1 VVACNVLA
9 QRERNSATFIM
20 PDFVEPYSEDTSTTT
35 YAPDPT
41 VSPSNTANKVAE
53 ISSLL
58 DSLDEVAAQSGQ
70 SLADKRASAHENKLV
85 QARLGMASGLYS
97 ALRAKHS
104 PTASHCLRVALG
116 CSSWAA
122 TMDLDE
128 QTRDLLEVAALLHDV
143 GKIGV
148 PDKVLL
154 KPGRLQ
160 PEEIVMMSRHAA
172 RTIEILVS
180 SGMPQELVEIV
191 HYSRA
196 WYATNGHPQD
206 RHGDELP
213 LAARMLSI
221 VDAFDSMTTDHVY
234 RPARSRER
242 ALAELF
248 QFAGSQ
254 FDPELVRQFE
264 ELFSQDQNLMSE
276 KLSRRWLHRL
286 PQDGAALPWTVTI
299 VPARVESPTDPTP
312 SIFEKKLI
320 DNMHDGVVFVD
331 SQATIVLWNTGAER
345 LTGVSS
351 AAACGRTFLPN
362 LMEMCNNREQPIAN
376 EDCPVSHSIATG
388 VQWLG
393 RVSIMGRQ
401 GKHVAVDLHAIPVRS
416 NDGAIHGATVLLHD
430 VSSETSLEEKCQ
442 ALHAQVAKD
451 PMTQVANR
459 AEFDRMLNNFVAAH
473 QESNLPC
480 SLIMC
485 DLDHFK
491 SINDTFGHQA
501 GDEAIITFASLLKSM
516 CRSGDL
522 VARYGG
528 EEFAIL
534 CADCTNAA
542 AARKAEAIRETLCDM
557 VHSSLGN
564 KSITASFGVTEL
576 QTGDTPETMLRRA
589 DRALLQAKDQGR
601 NQVVQLGDGMMEEKV
616 KHGWWPFQAWRGGA
630 LVEASLVTMVP
641 IEVAVQKLKGFI
653 ADQNAKIV
661 KTDETELELLVEDGG
676 AGAARRLNDRATAFV
691 IQLHLSQRHAER
703 SNTQGFA
710 AGTYVETRIAV
721 EIRPRRDR
729 DRRREATVEKARRL
743 LGSLKSYLMAREDDG
758 KTPDSAATAVPSLV
772 E

>member
-1 VVACNVLA
+1 MSDVVDPISLA
-9 QRERNSATFIM
+9 PSAGVGY
-20 PDFVEPYSEDTSTTT
+20 PPVPVAPST
-35 YAPDPT
+35 APAQK
-41 VSPSNTANKVAE
+41 VSE

-58 DSLDEVAAQSGQ
+58 NSLDEVAAESGH
-70 SLADKRASAHENKLV
+70 SLAEQRASAHESKLV
-85 QARLGMASGLYS
+85 QARLGMASGLYA
-97 ALRAKHS
+97 ALRAKHP

-122 TMDLDE
+122 AMGLDE
-128 QTRDLLEVAALLHDV
+128 ETRDLIEVAALLHDV

-160 PEEIVMMSRHAA
+160 PEEIVLMSRHAA
-172 RTIEILVS
+172 RTIEILASCGV
-180 SGMPQELVEIV
+180 PQALIEIV
-191 HYSRA
+191 HYSRL
-196 WYATNGHPQD
+196 WFKGYGPPQG
-206 RHGDELP
+206 REGDELP
-213 LAARMLSI
+213 LTSRMLSI

-254 FDPELVRQFE
+254 FDPELVRGFE
-264 ELFSQDQNLMSE
+264 KLFSQDQNLLSE
-276 KLSRRWLHRL
+276 KLARRWLHRL
-286 PQDGAALPWTVTI
+286 QDGAALPWRAAAAYA
-299 VPARVESPTDPTP
+299 PVERLADVAP
-312 SIFEKKLI
+312 SLFETKLI

-331 SQATIVLWNTGAER
+331 SQAMILLWNTGAER

-362 LMEMCNNREQPIAN
+362 LMEMCNNRDQAIAN
-376 EDCPVSHSIATG
+376 EDCPVSHAINTG
-388 VQWLG
+388 VQWMG

-401 GKHVAVDLHAIPVRS
+401 GRHVAVDLHAIPVRS

-430 VSSETSLEEKCQ
+430 VSSETSLEERCQ
-442 ALHAQVAKD
+442 ALHLQVAKD

-485 DLDHFK
+485 DIDHFK
-491 SINDTFGHQA
+491 RINDTHGHQA

-542 AARKAEAIRETLCDM
+542 AARKAESIRETLQD
-557 VHSSLGN
+557 VKHSSLGD

-576 QTGDTPETMLRRA
+576 QVGDTPETMLRRA

-601 NQVVQLGDGMMEEKV
+601 NQVVQLGDGMMDEKV
-616 KHGWWPFQAWRGGA
+616 KRSWWPFQTTWRGGA
-630 LVEASLVTMVP
+630 LVEATLVTMVP
-641 IEVAVQKLKGFI
+641 IEVAVQKLRGFI
-653 ADQNAKIV
+653 ADQQAKIS
-661 KTDETELELLVEDGG
+661 KTDDTELELTVTDTG
-676 AGAARRLNDRATAFV
+676 AGANRRVNDRPLTFV
-691 IQLHLSQRHAER
+691 IQLRLSQQHSER
-703 SNTQGFA
+703 ANTQGFA
-710 AGTYVETRIAV
+710 SGSYVETRVQVRIS
-721 EIRPRRDR
+721 PRRDR
-729 DRRREATVEKARRL
+729 DRRREATIEKARRL

-758 KTPDSAATAVPSLV
+758 STPAEATTSGTHA
-772 E
+772 

>member
-1 VVACNVLA
+1 M
-9 QRERNSATFIM
+9 T
-20 PDFVEPYSEDTSTTT
+20 DFVESVSRGSTTDT
-35 YAPDPT
+35 ALPPVPKVT
-41 VSPSNTANKVAE
+41 PSTTASKVAE

-58 DSLDEVAAQSGQ
+58 ESLDEVAAQSGQ

-85 QARLGMASGLYS
+85 QARLGMASGLYA

-122 TMDLDE
+122 AMDLDE
-128 QTRDLLEVAALLHDV
+128 ETRDLLEVAALLHDV

-180 SGMPQELVEIV
+180 SGVPQELVEIV

-206 RHGDELP
+206 RQGDELP
-213 LAARMLSI
+213 LESRMLSI

-248 QFAGSQ
+248 QFAGTQ
-254 FDPELVRQFE
+254 FDPALVRRFE
-264 ELFSQDQNLMSE
+264 ELFSQDQNLLTE

-286 PQDGAALPWTVTI
+286 PQDGVAVPWTAATEPV
-299 VPARVESPTDPTP
+299 RVDATTDPTP

-331 SQATIVLWNTGAER
+331 SQATILLWNTGVER

-362 LMEMCNNREQPIAN
+362 LMEMCNNREQAISN

-480 SLIMC
+480 SLVMC

-491 SINDTFGHQA
+491 SINDTYGHQA

-542 AARKAEAIRETLCDM
+542 AARKAEAIRETLADM
-557 VHSSLGN
+557 PQAGLGN
-564 KSITASFGVTEL
+564 KAITASFGVTEL

-616 KHGWWPFQAWRGGA
+616 KHSWWPFQAWRGGA

-653 ADQNAKIV
+653 ADQDAKII
-661 KTDETELELLVEDGG
+661 KTNDTELQLLVNDGG
-676 AGAARRLNDRATAFV
+676 AGVARRVDDRAIAFV
-691 IQLHLSQRHAER
+691 IYLRLSQRHAER
-703 SNTQGFA
+703 SNSQGLA
-710 AGTYVETRIAV
+710 AGSYVETRIAV

-729 DRRREATVEKARRL
+729 DRRRDATVEKARRL

-758 KTPDSAATAVPSLV
+758 KTADQTTAAVAALA